1 MREIRT
7 VTTAAPPAEELIDFG
22 TPATSDDLPDLEQR
36 YQAQM
41 RQIITQKI
49 ELPVSTLLGMIK
61 DQINLNP
68 EFQRRG
74 RWDVVRQSRFIESL
88 IMNVP
93 VPPVFLGED
102 EYGKYVVLD
111 GRQRLTAIAEFLRN
125 SYKLRKLKIWSDFNK
140 FNFNDLVKR
149 DFDKYLLRRFI
160 PAVIILKESSSEV
173 KYDVFDR
180 LNTGGVEANE
190 MEIRNAIYR
199 GEFTDNI
206 VVMSEQTEF
215 RNLWSIPLEKIQRET
230 NSTYQ
235 KMEDLEILLR
245 FFALSEYE
253 SMDMKFKDYLS
264 VFMGSRNKK
273 YKSSPELASQ
283 DRVRFSSAAKNAWKI
298 FGANAFKKPLP
309 DGGWSN
315 RSVPLADA
323 VMIGL
328 ADYDP
333 VTITGERA
341 EAVRRA
347 LESLLNDSEFRA
359 SISAGTNGKAA
370 IARRV
375 EAARKAFAA
384 ALA

>member
-1 MREIRT
+1 MAGT
-7 VTTAAPPAEELIDFG
+7 PQAEEGIDFD
-22 TPATSDDLPDLEQR
+22 TPAGDAEGLPDLEER
-36 YQAQM
+36 YKAQM

-61 DQINLNP
+61 DQINLSP

-74 RWDVVRQSRFIESL
+74 RWDAVRQSRFVESL

-93 VPPVFLGED
+93 IPPVFLGED

-111 GRQRLTAIAEFLRN
+111 GRQRLTAIAEFLKN
-125 SYKLRKLKIWSDFNK
+125 SYKLRKLKVWSDFNNL
-140 FNFNDLVKR
+140 NFNDLVKR

-160 PAVIILKESSSEV
+160 PAVIILRESSSEV

-199 GEFTDNI
+199 GNFTDLI
-206 VVMSEQTEF
+206 VELSEMPEF
-215 RNLWSIPLEKIQRET
+215 RKLWSIPTDKVLIES
-230 NSTYQ
+230 NPTYQ
-235 KMEDLEILLR
+235 KMDDLEIVLR
-245 FFALSEYE
+245 FFALYE
-253 SMDMKFKDYLS
+253 HEKMDMKFKDYLS
-264 VFMGSRNKK
+264 VFMGERNKA
-273 YKSSPELASQ
+273 YKANPELAEG
-283 DRVRFSSAAKNAWKI
+283 DRRRFSAAARGAWKI
-298 FGANAFKKPLP
+298 FADNAFRKPLN
-309 DGGWSN
+309 GRWSN

-328 ADYDP
+328 ADHDP
-333 VTITGERA
+333 DTITAGKA
-341 EAVRRA
+341 EAVREAFKA
-347 LESLLNDSEFRA
+347 LLADDAFRA

-370 IARRV
+370 IALRV
-375 EAARKAFAA
+375 GAARKAFAE